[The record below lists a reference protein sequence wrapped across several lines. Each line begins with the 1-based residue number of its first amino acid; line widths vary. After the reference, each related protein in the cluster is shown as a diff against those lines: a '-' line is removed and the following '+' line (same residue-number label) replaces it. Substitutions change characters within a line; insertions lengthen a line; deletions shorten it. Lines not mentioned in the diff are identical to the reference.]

1 MLQLVTARF
10 ENFRILRDATID
22 FSTSAD
28 RPLTVIRA
36 ENLTGKTTLHTALQW
51 VFYGDDVLP
60 VPTTRQ
66 KYRLHPLDWD
76 PVAEGRIVPIL
87 GEVTFK
93 YSTTTSTPTGSEEIV
108 EDEYVLR
115 RSSEERLGDDDQFER
130 FTAHPTLLQRTQA
143 GFTPIETN
151 PAVLIEEMIPGSLR
165 DVFFTDGDRA
175 LSFIQASQDAKRE
188 RVEEAIRALL
198 GLEVVESAHRH
209 VTKALADIRRS
220 LGGGGK
226 GEDDY
231 ESLTRRLSDIDDHL
245 LQEQDKRSEARAS
258 HARLEQEITQYR
270 ERLERAL
277 TKGDREE
284 LANQLN
290 RANQDRRTAESVLTD
305 RTKKLADLFG
315 ESTLALGLL
324 SNFVEKARVQL
335 EPLHNEGKI
344 PSTFVPLIR
353 ERLNAGQCICGASL
367 GEGTDEREHLLQHLK
382 EREGDDELN
391 DRLGQL
397 YYRAETFGVSLLDPR
412 ERWSDILRDRSRQVD
427 DARYALRR
435 AQEEVA
441 ELELKLDQ
449 VPETDVAE
457 LRRQIKDAEEERANQ
472 LKIATLAEAEI
483 ARLEEDKLKVSKARD
498 SIMKSQDK
506 YRRQKANEQ
515 ATEDLLRVLGGT
527 IGVLKGEK
535 LQNVSDEMNR
545 LFLSM
550 IVADPDQNAL
560 IQEAAVTPEYDIVV
574 TGSRGRRLDPDTD
587 LSGASRRALTIAFI
601 LALTKVSG
609 TSAPNIVDTPLGMTS
624 GEIKRSIVRAAL
636 TESTQLVL
644 FLTRDE
650 IHNIEEILD
659 THVGQ
664 ICTMSNTGHWP
675 GQLVNKP
682 PFDDMRVLICPCN
695 HREYCATCE
704 RLHDATSETLSRRAG

>member
-1 MLQLVTARF
+1 MLQLVTARIK
-10 ENFRILRDATID
+10 NFRILRDAIID
-22 FSTSAD
+22 FSTSPE

-60 VPTTRQ
+60 VPTTRR

-76 PVAEGRIVPIL
+76 PVQEGRIVPIL
-87 GEVTFK
+87 GEVTFR
-93 YSTTTSTPTGSEEIV
+93 YSTTTSTPTGSEEVV

-115 RSSEERLGDDDQFER
+115 RSSEERLADDDQFER
-130 FTAHPTLLQRTQA
+130 FTAQPTLLQRTAA

-151 PAVLIEEMIPGSLR
+151 PAVLIDEMIPASLR

-188 RVEEAIRALL
+188 RVMEAIRALL
-198 GLEVVESAHRH
+198 GLEVVEFAERH

-231 ESLTRRLSDIDDHL
+231 ESLTRRLSDIDDQL

-258 HARLEQEITQYR
+258 HARLEQEVTQYR

-277 TKGDREE
+277 TKGNREE

-290 RANQDRRTAESVLTD
+290 RANQDKRTTDLVLTD

-315 ESTLALGLL
+315 EPTLALGLL
-324 SNFVEKARVQL
+324 SSMVEKARVHL

-397 YYRAETFGVSLLDPR
+397 YYRAETFGVSVLDPR

-483 ARLEEDKLKVSKARD
+483 TRLEEDKLKVGKARD
-498 SIMKSQDK
+498 TIMKSQGK

-515 ATEDLLRVLGGT
+515 AAEDLLRVLGGT

-535 LQNVSDEMNR
+535 LTNVSDEMNR
-545 LFLSM
+545 LFMDM

-624 GEIKRSIVRAAL
+624 GEIKRSIVRTAL
-636 TESTQLVL
+636 AESTQLVL

-650 IHNIEEILD
+650 IHNVEEILD
-659 THVGQ
+659 ANVGQ
-664 ICTMSNTGHWP
+664 ICTMSSTGHWP

-682 PFDDMRVLICPCN
+682 PVDDKRVLICSCN
-695 HREYCATCE
+695 HRQYCTTCQ
-704 RLHDATSETLSRRAG
+704 RLHDATSENLTRRA